1 VRREDL
7 DRMFERLHALVQQTS
22 RTLLVVEDDERERS
36 RIVEMLSGDDLVVK
50 AVPTGE
56 RALAEMA
63 AGGIDCVV
71 LDLGLPDQSGVR
83 VVEQMQKSAE
93 LRDVPVIIHTARD
106 LTNAE
111 EARMRRVARAIVR
124 KAPGSLDRLLE
135 ESSMY
140 LHRPHDRITTP
151 QRAILEHRHQPH
163 VVLEGKTILVVD
175 DDVRNIF
182 AMTTIL
188 EQKSIRVLSADNGK
202 AAIEVLEKAENV
214 DGVLMDIM
222 MPGMDGYQTMKAIR
236 ALPRFR
242 SLPIIAL
249 TAKAM
254 KGDREKCIESGA
266 SDYIAKPIDS
276 EQLLSLLGIWLWR

>member
-1 VRREDL
+1 
-7 DRMFERLHALVQQTS
+7 
-22 RTLLVVEDDERERS
+22 
-36 RIVEMLSGDDLVVK
+36 MLSGEDLVVRT
-50 AVPTGE
+50 VPNGE

-63 AGGIDCVV
+63 KETIDCVV

-83 VVEQMQKSAE
+83 VVEQMQKSPG
-93 LRDVPVIIHTARD
+93 LRDIPVIIHTARD

-111 EARMRRVARAIVR
+111 EGRMRRAARAIVR
-124 KAPGSLDRLLE
+124 KGPGSLDRLLE

-140 LHRPHDRITTP
+140 LHRAHDRIAAP

-188 EQKSIRVLSADNGK
+188 EQRNMRVLSADNGK
-202 AAIEVLEKAENV
+202 SAIDILERADVV

-242 SLPIIAL
+242 ALPIIAL

-266 SDYIAKPIDS
+266 SDYIAKPIDG
-276 EQLLSLLGIWLWR
+276 EQLLGLLGIWLWR